1 MDSMKGLFGGGEAE
15 DQKAAA
21 GNLPP
26 MHKMTPDD
34 DPNDDPDSARDFMN
48 RVMSGPRDQGYS
60 DEEAVTRFQQAAKH
74 ATPEQMQSAVKQ
86 AMSEMD
92 EGQRADFEKML
103 KERQAGVQ
111 RQTADGG
118 GGGSGLDD
126 MLGQILGGA
135 GGSGGGGLGDILGG
149 LLGGGASANTGATS
163 GGGGGGGG
171 LGDMLGGLLGS
182 PAGKAAVGSIA
193 AILMGQLVGG
203 KKG

>member
-1 MDSMKGLFGGGEAE
+1 MDSMKGLFGGGEEE
-15 DQKAAA
+15 DKHAAA
-21 GNLPP
+21 GNMPP
-26 MHKMTPDD
+26 MRKMSPDD
-34 DPNDDPDSARDFMN
+34 DPRDDPDSARDFMN
-48 RVMSGPRDQGYS
+48 RVMTGPRDQGYS

-74 ATPEQMQSAVKQ
+74 ATPEQMQGAVKQ

-111 RQTADGG
+111 RPTADGG
-118 GGGSGLDD
+118 GGGGLDD

-149 LLGGGASANTGATS
+149 LMGGGGSSNTGATS
-163 GGGGGGGG
+163 GGGGGGG
-171 LGDMLGGLLGS
+171 LGDMIGGLLGS

-203 KKG
+203 KRR